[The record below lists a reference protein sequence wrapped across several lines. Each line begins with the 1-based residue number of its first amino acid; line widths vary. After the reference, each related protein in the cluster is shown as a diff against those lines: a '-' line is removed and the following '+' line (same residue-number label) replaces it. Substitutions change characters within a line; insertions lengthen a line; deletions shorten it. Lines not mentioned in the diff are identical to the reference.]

1 MAKIRL
7 GLEQVQQLPVTHTAQ
22 IPVDYLDDMGH
33 MNVMWYTHL
42 FSVAMGGMLQM
53 IGITPEHVEQQ
64 QGGSFALE
72 CHIRYLS
79 EVRAGQKIAVHT
91 RMVSRTAKRYQVLHV
106 MLNEHKQDVAA
117 TFEAIGAYIDM
128 GARRMAPFPPQIAA
142 RIDELIAEHQQ
153 LSWPPPLCGIMRP

>member
-1 MAKIRL
+1 MSRIRL
-7 GLEQVQQLPVTHTAQ
+7 SPEQVQQLPVTHTAQ

-64 QGGSFALE
+64 RGGSFALE

-79 EVRAGQKIAVHT
+79 EVRVGQEITVHT

-106 MLNEHKQDVAA
+106 MLNAQKQDVAA
-117 TFEAIGAYIDM
+117 TFEAVGAYIDM
-128 GARRMAPFPPQIAA
+128 RTRRMAPFPLQIAA
-142 RIDELIAEHQQ
+142 RLDELIAQHQP
-153 LSWPPPLCGIMRP
+153 LSWPPPLCGVMRP

>member
-7 GLEQVQQLPVTHTAQ
+7 DLAHVQRLPMTHTAQ

-53 IGITPEHVEQQ
+53 IGLTPEHVQQ
-64 QGGSFALE
+64 QHGGSFALE

-79 EVRAGQKIAVHT
+79 EVRAGQKISVHT
-91 RMVSRTAKRYQVLHV
+91 RMISRTSKRYQVLHV

-117 TFEAIGAYIDM
+117 TFEAVGAFIDM
-128 GARRMAPFPPQIAA
+128 RARRMAPFPPQIAA
-142 RIDELIAEHQQ
+142 RIDELVAEHEQ
-153 LSWPPPLCGIMRP
+153 LPWSPPLCGIMSP